1 VLEQVSAAA
10 LRYGAALEI
19 DDPLALAMRL
29 YGFNRHALSPRL
41 VMSLP
46 GPHELREFVLKE
58 GPPELTSD
66 WRSRRRDTRGGWLGW
81 IRRDE
86 PGRAPAVAY
95 KLFVSPAPTAV
106 REALSALVPELTR
119 SRCFHFKVGATPADL
134 ARPDKIVAYFDD
146 RAETLRVAELV
157 RTHIDG
163 LPAHGVPFSCPI
175 DDGGLL
181 SWGVDPPHGDD
192 EATSWRARL
201 CSEMA
206 AAMTAAAPDDRVAA
220 ARERV
225 VALGIDPD
233 RFEPS
238 PGIWRDRGSH

>member
-1 VLEQVSAAA
+1 MLEQVSAAA
-10 LRYGAALEI
+10 LRYGAALEL
-19 DDPLALAMRL
+19 DDPRPLALRL
-29 YGFNRHALSPRL
+29 YGFNRQPLSPRL

-46 GPHELREFVLKE
+46 GQHVLREFVLKE
-58 GPPELTSD
+58 GPPELTRD

-86 PGRAPAVAY
+86 PGRAPTIAY
-95 KLFVSPAPTAV
+95 KLFVSPAPTSV
-106 REALSALVPELTR
+106 REALRVLVPELTR

-146 RAETLRVAELV
+146 RAETLRVAERV
-157 RTHIDG
+157 RAGIAG
-163 LPAHGVPFSCPI
+163 LPAHGVPFSCPV
-175 DDGGLL
+175 DDSGLL
-181 SWGVDPPHGDD
+181 SWGVDPPHDDD

-206 AAMTAAAPDDRVAA
+206 AAMTAAAVEDRVVA

-225 VALGIDPD
+225 AALGVDPD

-238 PGIWRDRGSH
+238 PGVWG